1 MGTDDEDRRPPRK
14 RLLITAYHY
23 DREFSMESRLS
34 WHRAQ
39 QAAREYDVT
48 VICARTDS
56 SERRLPILA
65 DVGAGR
71 SGNVV
76 CLPLKRIERALMS
89 VRATF
94 YAGYRRW
101 LRRAFRVAE
110 QLHAAEPF
118 ALVHHMSFCG
128 FREPSEGWRL
138 GAPFVWGPIGG
149 THAFPMAYWR
159 ELEPMAA
166 LRELARNVLN
176 QRQLRRSGRV
186 LRARNAASAI
196 LAANRQV
203 AGDLRATFGVLPV
216 CLETGVSPRTDA
228 PRRRRHSGEPLKILW
243 SGRLRPWKG
252 LSLLLKALAAL
263 PANCD
268 YRLRVLG
275 EGPSQRRWHRIARKI
290 GVAHRVEWVGWPTY
304 SEQLPHYDWADAF
317 AFTSLRDTSGTGLL
331 EALAAGAPIIG
342 VNHQGA
348 ADIMTDDCAIRV
360 PVSTPAATVAGVRDA
375 VLRLSADD
383 NCLERLSRGA
393 LARAEDFHWDA
404 QWEFMRRIYQQAL
417 DAPTNAARATN
428 AVFQDDPAHEY
439 PSANSAALEAVC

>member
-1 MGTDDEDRRPPRK
+1 MGIDEEDRRPPRK

-48 VICARTDS
+48 VICARTDP
-56 SERRLPILA
+56 SEMRPPMLA
-65 DVGAGR
+65 DVAADR
-71 SGNVV
+71 QVKIARV
-76 CLPLKRIERALMS
+76 PLNRIERALMS

-110 QLHAAEPF
+110 QLHAAQPF
-118 ALVHHMSFCG
+118 ALVHHMSYCG
-128 FREPSEGWRL
+128 YREPSHGWRL

-149 THAFPMAYWR
+149 THAFPMAFWR
-159 ELEPMAA
+159 ELEPLAA
-166 LRELARNVLN
+166 LRELARNLIN
-176 QRQLRRSGRV
+176 RRQMRRSGRV
-186 LRARNAASAI
+186 QRARNASAAV
-196 LAANRQV
+196 LAANQQV
-203 AGDLRATFGVLPV
+203 ASDLRNAFGVLPV
-216 CLETGVSPRTDA
+216 CLETGVSPRSEA
-228 PRRRRHSGEPLKILW
+228 PRRRGEPLKILW

-263 PANCD
+263 PADCD

-275 EGPSQRRWHRIARKI
+275 EGPSQRRWQRL
-290 GVAHRVEWVGWPTY
+290 AHKLGIDRRVEWVGWPEY
-304 SEQLPHYDWADAF
+304 SGQLPHYDWADAF

-360 PVSTPAATVAGVRDA
+360 PVSTPAATIAGFRDA
-375 VLRLSADD
+375 VLQLSTDRTCLDRLSLGAV
-383 NCLERLSRGA
+383 ERAKGFQW
-393 LARAEDFHWDA
+393 ETH
-404 QWEFMRRIYQQAL
+404 WEFMRRIYQQAL
-417 DAPTNAARATN
+417 DAPANAARAS
-428 AVFQDDPAHEY
+428 AVFQGGPQHEY
-439 PSANSAALEAVC
+439 PPARSKALEAVC